1 MACGAAKQRDLN
13 DRIINIESQSENQLL
28 ATLFF
33 SSLLRLGRETIEK
46 FDCRAQSKEFW
57 SFLVTIWW
65 ENACW
70 QL

>member
-33 SSLLRLGRETIEK
+33 SSLLECESVMQTYK
-46 FDCRAQSKEFW
+46 
-57 SFLVTIWW
+57 
-65 ENACW
+65 
-70 QL
+70 